1 MKMRSKCRLWWPK
14 HLSSTEPSSSTILF
28 GWFISS
34 SASLDI
40 VVAFAYDDV
49 SLSPTQSGL
58 QGILRET
65 NGNLPVF
72 LQDKCVFS
80 MLGHCAAGFSSNGQL
95 PRVGVEVGNHIN
107 SSHGGICPSGR
118 QDIFGEKYRR
128 LSCGCLKLD
137 GFLEQSRL
145 ASIESNN
152 WIQLVYGSQ
161 ENSGRKI
168 KWIPQ
173 LHHIHQNQQIVSHFN
188 LHVIFYETP
197 EFGGH
202 HFSLGFWSSTEQLKT
217 PLKKPKWVEELH
229 QKQPLLDLDTVILA
243 INSATAAKLFFERC
257 VRSEGSTIRFPI
269 VCMFFTFTW
278 QLLAVSMASLSTILY
293 IILQFL
299 HVFFS
304 YGSHSWVYIKL
315 GKVFSNTWK
324 NVQIRCCQVFYWPI
338 FLQDN
343 GLRSQSCVEYA
354 EKAALHRHSM
364 WSSVAVDVLLG
375 NLLGVALLVHA
386 ESACLWVS
394 HFASDITNYWLR
406 TGCVWLMGVP
416 AGFKLN
422 TELAGVL
429 GMISL
434 NAIQIWSTLWFFA
447 GFLFIY
453 FIKGLAIS
461 GLLFGL
467 TTPAALIID
476 MILLA
481 TLHVSTLHWLVSLLY
496 SQQIQAIAALWRLFR
511 GRKWNPLRQRFD
523 SYDYTVEQHIVGS
536 LLFTPLLLLLP
547 TTSVFYIFF
556 TIINTTISFICIIIE
571 IMISVIHATPY
582 TKIFLWLVRPR
593 RFPLGMWF
601 EVISCQS
608 NTSDSMEI
616 GCLDDIGSPSE
627 KSQQTMDRSR
637 SRSSILVSFLHS
649 NFLNIGQIV
658 WPHYRY
664 VFSAVSRS
672 FVASSAY
679 GVLTGKCIQS
689 TLGTG
694 LPSRMP
700 WIFIPYKEYW
710 YLCRDSV
717 LGCKADCDCHVFQQ
731 SNNTKSDLI

>member
-1 MKMRSKCRLWWPK
+1 MRSKCRLWWPK
-14 HLSSTEPSSSTILF
+14 QLSSTEPSSSTILF

-34 SASLDI
+34 SSASLDI
-40 VVAFAYDDV
+40 VVAFTYDYV
-49 SLSPTQSGL
+49 SLSSTQYGL
-58 QGILRET
+58 QGIVHET
-65 NGNLPVF
+65 NGNMPVF
-72 LQDKCVFS
+72 LQDK
-80 MLGHCAAGFSSNGQL
+80 
-95 PRVGVEVGNHIN
+95 
-107 SSHGGICPSGR
+107 
-118 QDIFGEKYRR
+118 QDMFGEKYGRS
-128 LSCGCLKLD
+128 SCGCHKLD
-137 GFLEQSRL
+137 GLLEQSRL
-145 ASIESNN
+145 ASVESNN
-152 WIQLVYGSQ
+152 WIQLVYGSH
-161 ENSGRKI
+161 EYSGRKI
-168 KWIPQ
+168 KWIPK
-173 LHHIHQNQQIVSHFN
+173 LHHIHQDRQIVSFFN
-188 LHVIFYETP
+188 LHVILYETP

-202 HFSLGFWSSTEQLKT
+202 HFSSGFWSSSEQLKP

-229 QKQPLLDLDTVILA
+229 QKQPLLDLDTIVLA
-243 INSATAAKLFFERC
+243 INSASAAKLFFERC
-257 VRSEGSTIRFPI
+257 VHSERSTNRFPI

-278 QLLAVSMASLSTILY
+278 QLLAERCSGI
-293 IILQFL
+293 
-299 HVFFS
+299 H
-304 YGSHSWVYIKL
+304 
-315 GKVFSNTWK
+315 WK
-324 NVQIRCCQVFYWPI
+324 IVQIRCCQIFYWPI

-343 GLRSQSCVEYA
+343 GLRSRSCVEYA

-364 WSSVAVDVLLG
+364 WSSVVVDVLLG
-375 NLLGVALLVHA
+375 NLLGVALVIHA

-394 HFASDITNYWLR
+394 EFASDITNYWLR

-434 NAIQIWSTLWFFA
+434 NAIQIWSTLWFFV

-453 FIKGLAIS
+453 FIKVLAIS

-467 TTPAALIID
+467 TTPAALILD

-481 TLHVSTLHWLVSLLY
+481 TLHVSALHWSISLLY
-496 SQQIQAIAALWRLFR
+496 SQQIRAIAALWRLFR

-571 IMISVIHATPY
+571 IMISFIHATPY

-593 RFPLGMWF
+593 RFPSGIWF

-616 GCLDDIGSPSE
+616 GCLNDIGSQSE
-627 KSQQTMDRSR
+627 KSQETMDISR

-649 NFLNIGQIV
+649 NFMDIGQII
-658 WPHYRY
+658 WPRYRY
-664 VFSAVSRS
+664 VFSVVSGS

-689 TLGTG
+689 TLGTDR
-694 LPSRMP
+694 PSSLP

-710 YLCRDSV
+710 RLCRDSV
-717 LGCKADCDCHVFQQ
+717 LGCKADCNCHVFQQ
-731 SNNTKSDLI
+731 SNNTKSDVI